1 MKFGYSN
8 GFKSPFFIKDKYT
21 FPLYLELFGFES
33 RPLIS
38 NYVQIQLSMST
49 IMMIISNQKYLPEG
63 YLTYFKE
70 ELKGKEL
77 PLRGL
82 NLLSAITTNCRDRS
96 IIPETFQIEQSMGP
110 NQMLFDFMHV
120 IRTKIQVRDQERKD
134 YGYILEKILER
145 WWDLGFF
152 PENAKSIVC
161 ADVYF
166 VQNCRKFCILLI
178 HIRKTKSTFLN
189 RLPKDIIQ
197 YMAKILWQTKFDIL
211 LWS

>member
-8 GFKSPFFIKDKYT
+8 GFRSACVIKDKYT
-21 FPLYLELFGFES
+21 FPLCPELFGFE
-33 RPLIS
+33 PELVIS
-38 NYVQIQLSMST
+38 NYIQIQLSMST
-49 IMMIISNQKYLPEG
+49 IMMIISNQKYLPKG

-82 NLLSAITTNCRDRS
+82 NLLSAITTNCRNRS
-96 IIPETFQIEQSMGP
+96 ILPYTLQIDRSMGP
-110 NQMLFDFMHV
+110 NQMLFDFMHT
-120 IRTKIQVRDQERKD
+120 IRNKTQVRDQERKD

-152 PENAKSIVC
+152 PENSKSIVC

-166 VQNCRKFCILLI
+166 VQNCRKFCILLM

-189 RLPKDIIQ
+189 RLPKDLIQ
-197 YMAKILWQTKFDIL
+197 YMAKILWETKFNIL